1 MKKTLLTISFIL
13 SAITGFAQAT
23 CDTAIPLTTNGTYT
37 TGSFTGSTYRVVCY
51 NTFTN
56 PGAVWYTFTAPS
68 NGEITIS
75 SNLPTND
82 GILKSNDTRISVMS
96 GTCGGTLTCLIGNDD
111 VSGTNLLSTVT
122 NIPVISGTTYYFQWD
137 NRWSNLSF
145 DFSFTFTAVSCARPT
160 VVYLP
165 DYLSTSS
172 ADLYW
177 DQTATTPSAGYDIDW
192 SYNFLTPAGSGTLVN
207 APAGALPYSTTNLSG
222 LNPSSNLRYFLRS
235 NCGTSQSTWSGP
247 YYAYLP
253 VTLPYSNNFENAS
266 NNNTDG
272 FVGFQ
277 IITTNGTSTPAN
289 YDGDGG
295 AGSSM
300 FTGNSTTA
308 NSNARAYFR
317 GMSLSAGEVVTVQF
331 KTRLYGTSPMTFN
344 LTVGQEQSA
353 TGQSQIVQ
361 SYTNASAASYTTHTA
376 TFAAPTAGIYYFG
389 IHNNTPL
396 ATSQAYLFLDSISL
410 TTNLSV
416 NDNQITN
423 IAIYPNPA
431 TNVLNIS
438 NVNNYEIK
446 NISVVDIN
454 GRVVKNESGAM
465 TQINVSDLNAGV
477 YFVTIEAAEG
487 KTTKKFIKQ

>member
-1 MKKTLLTISFIL
+1 
-13 SAITGFAQAT
+13 
-23 CDTAIPLTTNGTYT
+23 
-37 TGSFTGSTYRVVCY
+37 
-51 NTFTN
+51 
-56 PGAVWYTFTAPS
+56 
-68 NGEITIS
+68 
-75 SNLPTND
+75 
-82 GILKSNDTRISVMS
+82 
-96 GTCGGTLTCLIGNDD
+96 
-111 VSGTNLLSTVT
+111 
-122 NIPVISGTTYYFQWD
+122 
-137 NRWSNLSF
+137 
-145 DFSFTFTAVSCARPT
+145 
-160 VVYLP
+160 
-165 DYLSTSS
+165 
-172 ADLYW
+172 
-177 DQTATTPSAGYDIDW
+177 
-192 SYNFLTPAGSGTLVN
+192 
-207 APAGALPYSTTNLSG
+207 
-222 LNPSSNLRYFLRS
+222 
-235 NCGTSQSTWSGP
+235 
-247 YYAYLP
+247 
-253 VTLPYSNNFENAS
+253 
-266 NNNTDG
+266 
-272 FVGFQ
+272 
-277 IITTNGTSTPAN
+277 
-289 YDGDGG
+289 
-295 AGSSM
+295 M

-465 TQINVSDLNAGV
+465 TQINVSDLNSGV